1 MRVIL
6 PIKKQKI
13 RPSEIIRMLTKEE
26 VDFPQE
32 YCGTLFAIAFPGNVA
47 YPFFGQF
54 FNIKTISYS
63 LLYLRC

>member
-1 MRVIL
+1 
-6 PIKKQKI
+6 
-13 RPSEIIRMLTKEE
+13 MLTKEE